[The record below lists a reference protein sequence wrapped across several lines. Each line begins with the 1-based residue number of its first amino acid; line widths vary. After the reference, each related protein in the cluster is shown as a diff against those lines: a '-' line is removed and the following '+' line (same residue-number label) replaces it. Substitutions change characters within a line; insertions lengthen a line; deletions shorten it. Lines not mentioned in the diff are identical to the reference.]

1 MQMDVIESTLADLE
15 KICSAGLVAQDKM
28 TMVPQ
33 SFEKDDDGNG
43 HIDFITSASVG
54 G

>member
-1 MQMDVIESTLADLE
+1 MDVVESTISDLE
-15 KICSAGLVAQDKM
+15 KICSSGPVTQDKM

-33 SFEKDDDGNG
+33 SFEKDDDKNG

-54 G
+54 